1 MMLEHA
7 MTLHFNLDKDSEV
20 ICPDDPRYNVF
31 IRTHCFDFK
40 AKNALNEYN
49 ALMDIMYVDEEKV
62 RFYLL
67 FVSFY
72 LFA

>member
-1 MMLEHA
+1 MSLYEHIA
-7 MTLHFNLDKDSEV
+7 LILKQ
-20 ICPDDPRYNVF
+20 I
-31 IRTHCFDFK
+31 
-40 AKNALNEYN
+40 KNALNEYN

-72 LFA
+72 LFT